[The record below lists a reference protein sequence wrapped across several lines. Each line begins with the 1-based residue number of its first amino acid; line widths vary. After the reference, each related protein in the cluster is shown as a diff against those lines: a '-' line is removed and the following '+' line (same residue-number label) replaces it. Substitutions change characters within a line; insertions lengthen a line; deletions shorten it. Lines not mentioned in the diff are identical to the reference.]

1 MQVSK
6 LVSYPVHFAFKEY
19 YFHDMAKP
27 TLVYMYNSTTS
38 NTKKFNIF
46 VSWSFQYASEVTVDE
61 ILAQNIPIPM
71 QILFFN

>member
-38 NTKKFNIF
+38 NTKK
-46 VSWSFQYASEVTVDE
+46 VFQSKNKV
-61 ILAQNIPIPM
+61 ILKLM
-71 QILFFN
+71 FFLWPF